1 METPETQELGGKEV
15 RGGRPPKT
23 VATTVNL
30 PVADHETL
38 AKAGI
43 KKMKQ
48 TGEDVSRD
56 RLISEAI
63 QLYAKSLSAQ
73 D

>member
-15 RGGRPPKT
+15 RGGRPAKT
-23 VATTVNL
+23 ITFTANL
-30 PVADHETL
+30 SVSDMETL
-38 AKAGI
+38 IRAGI

-48 TGEDVSRD
+48 TGEDIPRD

-63 QLYAKSLSAQ
+63 QLYAKGMSAGE
-73 D
+73 

>member
-1 METPETQELGGKEV
+1 METTETQDAGGREA

-23 VATTVNL
+23 VAFTGNL
-30 PVADHETL
+30 SVTDMETL
-38 AKAGI
+38 ARIGI

-48 TGEDVSRD
+48 TGEDVPRD

-63 QLYAKSLSAQ
+63 QLYAKSLSAGE
-73 D
+73 

>member
-1 METPETQELGGKEV
+1 METPETQEPGGKEG

-23 VATTVNL
+23 IAFTGNL
-30 PVADHETL
+30 SVTDMETL
-38 AKAGI
+38 ARIGI

-48 TGEDVSRD
+48 TGEDVPRD

-63 QLYAKSLSAQ
+63 QLYAKSLSAGE
-73 D
+73 

>member
-1 METPETQELGGKEV
+1 METPETQELGAKEG

-23 VATTVNL
+23 ILFTGNL
-30 PVADHETL
+30 SVTDMETL
-38 AKAGI
+38 ARIGI

-48 TGEDVSRD
+48 TGEDVPRD

-63 QLYAKSLSAQ
+63 QLYAKSLSAGE
-73 D
+73 